1 VHRDEGEAVKTE
13 RHSTGAPRVSIVIV
27 TSDRNDDLRRCLREL
42 QSHLAEGNAPATEVL
57 TVHAPHDA
65 TAMAMVQAEF
75 PWVAVHRAA
84 ERHLSKQ
91 RNLGALQ
98 ARGAILV
105 YLDDDA
111 WPRPGWLAAL
121 CAAFAD
127 DRVVAASGPVYR
139 GDGSLQCD
147 RLAASPLGRLVPVVG
162 EQLPRGMSPSFSGC
176 NLAIR
181 RRALFACG
189 GFDENLCYQ
198 PDDMDVCW
206 RLFARAGRSPD
217 AMRYVATAAVNHESS
232 PGPFRRTLH
241 DRAWFTVARDNTY
254 FAFRHAGPFR
264 AMLAAAPLQLPKLA
278 RFFVWLVTRKLG
290 PAAFLRC
297 AGKLVAGTMAGYWKG
312 LSQTARLP
320 LQPLP
325 PAPCSPGPAAEA
337 PTALPTKER
346 ATCPPQPV

>member
-1 VHRDEGEAVKTE
+1 
-13 RHSTGAPRVSIVIV
+13 
-27 TSDRNDDLRRCLREL
+27 SDRCDDLRRCLREL
-42 QSHLAEGNAPATEVL
+42 QSSLAEAGTPATEVL

-91 RNLGALQ
+91 RNLGAQ
-98 ARGAILV
+98 KARGAILV

-111 WPRPGWLAAL
+111 WPRRGWLAAL
-121 CAAFAD
+121 SAAFAD

-139 GDGSLQCD
+139 GDGSLQCA
-147 RLAASPLGRLVPVVG
+147 RLAASPLGRLVPIG
-162 EQLPRGMSPSFSGC
+162 PEQPLPRGMSPSFSGC

-181 RRALFACG
+181 RSALFACG

-278 RFFVWLVTRKLG
+278 RFVVWLVARKLG
-290 PAAFLRC
+290 PVAFLRC
-297 AGKLVAGTMAGYWKG
+297 IGKLVAGTIAGYCKG

-320 LQPLP
+320 LQALP
-325 PAPCSPGPAAEA
+325 PTPGPTGAAAEA
-337 PTALPTKER
+337 RTPQPTEER
-346 ATCPPQPV
+346 ASCPPQPV